1 MQRNTENNNHGA
13 YPGGYAP
20 YDAPTDQTGAPDGS
34 AQWSGRYPPL
44 QPGEPGYDPNQT
56 GQYPPFA
63 PNQGTQGYPFSSNDF
78 LDDDNG
84 APNASPPCENTRH
97 VRQNFNDGGNPGDS
111 RVRSR
116 KSGLLSILLTFAILC
131 IAVLILNAKVLR
143 LSTITVNGLVTL
155 DATTVAEAAGLT
167 PGMSYLGIDADKVR
181 DLTNENRYLQFIS
194 LEKHFPNA
202 VTLNVKERVPKV
214 NLMVMGVMYV
224 LDEDG
229 MVLER
234 SNNVMP
240 DNGLP
245 TVTGMQTREA
255 RVGHLIIA
263 QKANQ
268 TQAMRTILDEL
279 DAQGYADEI
288 SELNLSNL
296 ESLYLITIDGYTV
309 NIGGVSEIRAK
320 IGTMRAVVA
329 SLREMGKTGGVID
342 ATVPGEAT
350 YSPDNL

>member
-1 MQRNTENNNHGA
+1 MQRNTENNNHDA

-20 YDAPTDQTGAPDGS
+20 IDVQTDQTSMADGC

-44 QPGEPGYDPNQT
+44 QPGDSGYDPNQT

-63 PNQGTQGYPFSSNDF
+63 ATQGTQGYPFSSNDF
-78 LDDDNG
+78 LDDD
-84 APNASPPCENTRH
+84 APYAQPPCENPRN
-97 VRQNFNDGGNPGDS
+97 VQQNQNDGGNQGDS
-111 RVRSR
+111 HVRSR

-155 DATTVAEAAGLT
+155 DATTVAEAAGLSQ
-167 PGMSYLGIDADKVR
+167 GMSYLGIDADKVR

-234 SNNVMP
+234 SNNVML

-255 RVGHLIIA
+255 RVGHVIVA

-268 TQAMRTILDEL
+268 TETMRTILDEL
-279 DAQGYADEI
+279 DAQGYASEI

-320 IGTMRAVVA
+320 IGTMRAVVT